1 MKIHMISDTHF
12 GIYQNNLDKW
22 LNMMEETFYNF
33 VIPYL
38 KENVKEGD
46 ILIHLEIYL
55 IIEQVYLLLFK

>member
-22 LNMMEETFYNF
+22 LNMMEDTFYKF

-38 KENVKEGD
+38 KENVKKD
-46 ILIHLEIYL
+46 IYLYTLEIYL
-55 IIEQVYLLLFK
+55 IIEQVYLLF

>member
-38 KENVKEGD
+38 KENVKKV
-46 ILIHLEIYL
+46 IYLYTLEIYL